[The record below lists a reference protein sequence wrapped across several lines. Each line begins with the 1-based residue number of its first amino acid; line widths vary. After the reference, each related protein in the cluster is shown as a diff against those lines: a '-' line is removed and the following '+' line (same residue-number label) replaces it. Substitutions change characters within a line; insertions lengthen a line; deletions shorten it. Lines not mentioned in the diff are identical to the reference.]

1 MASTHDDAARRVVPA
16 RREHLPAVA
25 AVYNQAVAERWATAD
40 LDLKPDR
47 HFEDWWAAHPPDTYP
62 VYVCEEDGRVL
73 GWCSLSAYRPG
84 RAALR
89 EVAEVSVY
97 VDAGQRGRG
106 VGSAL
111 LGHAL
116 SDARRLGLRI
126 LFAIVIDGNEASLA
140 LLRRHGFGRWG
151 FLPDVVNVDGVLRG
165 QVYLGR
171 RV

>member
-1 MASTHDDAARRVVPA
+1 MATDGGAGPRVILA

-25 AVYNQAVAERWATAD
+25 AIYNQAVAERWATAD
-40 LDLKPDR
+40 LDLKPER
-47 HFEDWWAAHPPDTYP
+47 HFEDWWLAHPPDAYP
-62 VYVCEEDGRVL
+62 VYVGEEDGRVL
-73 GWCSLSAYRPG
+73 GWCSVSAYRPG

-89 EVAEVSVY
+89 GVAEVSVY

-106 VGSAL
+106 VGAAL
-111 LGHAL
+111 LRHAL
-116 SDARRLGLRI
+116 SDAPRIGKRI

-140 LLRRHGFGRWG
+140 LLRRHGFERWG
-151 FLPDVVNVDGVLRG
+151 FLPDVVDVDGVLRG